1 MRDSPTSRR
10 SALQALLALGGL
22 SCSRSLFA
30 EPSFAARVPGSPE
43 DLSGALA
50 EPDPLFAAP
59 TRLDRIGRVMTNV
72 MVNGKGPFRFVIDT
86 GASRSTLAPHLARSL
101 GLTHSVGRNVMLNG
115 VTGAAEVPTVAVDTI
130 EIGELKLENQDL
142 PVIFT
147 SIMGNADGILGV
159 AGFHDQ
165 RIDVDFKRDR
175 VSVLTSSGRRPH
187 YSMVTARA
195 QRNDNGLMIVDVRV
209 GRRIKA
215 KAVIDTG
222 AERTLG
228 NLALQNALNKNR
240 RRKREPVS
248 AVVHGATPDIADGDV
263 QQIKEATIGDMTL
276 SNLEVIFADFHVFK
290 LWELDQEPALLIG
303 MDMLGVLERLVIDYR
318 RNEVSMYGERN
329 SATRTVRTVQR

>member
-1 MRDSPTSRR
+1 MRDPPTSRR
-10 SALQALLALGGL
+10 SALQALLALGG
-22 SCSRSLFA
+22 SLTLRDVFA
-30 EPSFAARVPGSPE
+30 EPNIGTRLPGTPE

-50 EPDPLFAAP
+50 NPEPLFAAP
-59 TRLDRIGRVMTNV
+59 TRLDRIGRVMTSV
-72 MVNGKGPFRFVIDT
+72 KVNGKGPFRFVIDT
-86 GASRSTLAPHLARSL
+86 GASRSTLAPHLARAL
-101 GLTHSVGRNVMLNG
+101 ALKPSVGHNVMLNG
-115 VTGAAEVPTVAVDTI
+115 VTGAAEVATVAVDSI
-130 EIGELKLENQDL
+130 EIGALRFEQQNL

-159 AGFHDQ
+159 AGFQDQ

-175 VSVLTSSGRRPH
+175 VSVLNSDGKRPH

-195 QRNDNGLMIVDVRV
+195 TRNANGLMIVEVKV
-209 GRRIKA
+209 GRRIRA

-228 NLALQNALNKNR
+228 NLALQSAMNKNR
-240 RRKREPVS
+240 HKKREIIA

-263 QQIKEATIGDMTL
+263 QEIKEATIGDMTL

-290 LWELDQEPALLIG
+290 LWGLDQEPALLIG

-318 RNEVSMYGERN
+318 RNEVSMYGERA
-329 SATRTVRTVQR
+329 SSRIVQR

>member
-1 MRDSPTSRR
+1 MT
-10 SALQALLALGGL
+10 LQALLALGGGL
-22 SCSRSLFA
+22 LSRSVFA
-30 EPSFAARVPGSPE
+30 DPNIATRAPGATEELGGSLADPE
-43 DLSGALA
+43 
-50 EPDPLFAAP
+50 PLFAAP

-72 MVNGKGPFRFVIDT
+72 KVNGKGPFRFVIDT
-86 GASRSTLAPHLARSL
+86 GASRSTLAPHLARAL
-101 GLTHSVGRNVMLNG
+101 GLKTSVGRNVMLNG
-115 VTGAAEVPTVAVDTI
+115 VTGAAEVPTVAVDSL
-130 EIGELKLENQDL
+130 EIGALKFENQNL

-159 AGFHDQ
+159 AGFQDQ

-175 VSVLTSSGRRPH
+175 VSVLESSGRRPH

-195 QRNDNGLMIVDVRV
+195 HRNDNGLMIVDVRV

-228 NLALQNALNKNR
+228 NLALQNEINKNK
-240 RRKREPVS
+240 RRKPEQVS
-248 AVVHGATPDIADGDV
+248 AVVHGATADIADGNV
-263 QQIKEATIGDMTL
+263 QLVKETTLGDMTL

-290 LWELDQEPALLIG
+290 LWGLQEAPAMLIG

-318 RNEVSMYGERN
+318 RNEVSMYGERPQQLRVFRADN
-329 SATRTVRTVQR
+329 R

>member
-1 MRDSPTSRR
+1 MSEPTSRR
-10 SALQALLALGGL
+10 MALQAMLALGGL
-22 SCSRSLFA
+22 GAARSIFA
-30 EPSFAARVPGSPE
+30 EPNIGIRVPGSPE

-50 EPDPLFAAP
+50 DPEPLFAAP
-59 TRLDRIGRVMTNV
+59 TRLDRIGRVMTHV

-86 GASRSTLAPHLARSL
+86 GASRSTLAPHLAKAL
-101 GLTHSVGRNVMLNG
+101 GLTHSVGRNVILNG
-115 VTGAAEVPTVAVDTI
+115 VTGAAEVPTVAVDSI
-130 EIGELKLENQDL
+130 EIGALKFEQQNL

-175 VSVLTSSGRRPH
+175 VQVLESSGKRPH
-187 YSMVTARA
+187 FSMVTARA
-195 QRNDNGLMIVDVRV
+195 HRNSTGLMIVDVRI

-228 NLALQNALNKNR
+228 NLALQMAMNKGKKR
-240 RRKREPVS
+240 RDPIS
-248 AVVHGATPDIADGDV
+248 AVVHGATPDIADGEV
-263 QQIKEATIGDMTL
+263 QSIKEASIGDMKLT
-276 SNLEVIFADFHVFK
+276 NLEVIFSDFHVFK
-290 LWELDQEPALLIG
+290 LWGLDQEPALLVG

-318 RNEVSMYGERN
+318 RNEVSMYGERA
-329 SATRTVRTVQR
+329 SAIRTVQR

>member
-1 MRDSPTSRR
+1 MTLR
-10 SALQALLALGGL
+10 ALLALAGGCAL
-22 SCSRSLFA
+22 RPAFSDPNFGSRI
-30 EPSFAARVPGSPE
+30 PGAGE

-50 EPDPLFAAP
+50 DSEPLFAAP
-59 TRLDRIGRVMTNV
+59 TRLDRIGRVMTHV

-86 GASRSTLAPHLARSL
+86 GASRCTLAPHLARAL
-101 GLTHSVGRNVMLNG
+101 NLQPSVGRNVMLNG
-115 VTGAAEVPTVAVDTI
+115 VTGAAEVTTVPVDSI
-130 EIGELKLENQDL
+130 EIGALKFENQNL

-175 VSVLTSSGRRPH
+175 VSVLTSNGKRPH

-195 QRNDNGLMIVDVRV
+195 VRNDSGLMIVDVRV

-228 NLALQNALNKNR
+228 NLALQTAMNKNR
-240 RRKREPVS
+240 RRRELVP

-263 QQIKEATIGDMTL
+263 QEIREASIGDMKLT
-276 SNLEVIFADFHVFK
+276 NLEVIFADFHVFK
-290 LWELDQEPALLIG
+290 LWGLDQEPAMLIG
-303 MDMLGVLERLVIDYR
+303 MDMLGVLDRLVIDYR
-318 RNEVSMYGERN
+318 RNEVSMFGERPA
-329 SATRTVRTVQR
+329 SQVMMRTVQR

>member
-1 MRDSPTSRR
+1 MDSPTSRR
-10 SALQALLALGGL
+10 TALQALLALGGL

-30 EPSFAARVPGSPE
+30 EPNNAARVPGTPE

-50 EPDPLFAAP
+50 DPEPLFAAP
-59 TRLDRIGRVMTNV
+59 TRLDRIGRVMTHV
-72 MVNGKGPFRFVIDT
+72 KVNGKGPFRFVIDT
-86 GASRSTLAPHLARSL
+86 GASRSTLAPHLARAL
-101 GLTHSVGRNVMLNG
+101 ELKHSVGRNVMLNG
-115 VTGAAEVPTVAVDTI
+115 VTGAAVVPTVAVDSI
-130 EIGELKLENQDL
+130 EIGALRFEKQDL

-159 AGFHDQ
+159 AGFQDQ

-175 VSVLTSSGRRPH
+175 VSVLESNGRRPH

-195 QRNDNGLMIVDVRV
+195 TRNVNGLMIVDVRI
-209 GRRIKA
+209 GRRIRA

-222 AERTLG
+222 AERSLG
-228 NLALQNALNKNR
+228 NIALQTAMNKNR
-240 RRKREPVS
+240 RKKREPVS

-263 QQIKEATIGDMTL
+263 QEIREATIGDMTL

-290 LWELDQEPALLIG
+290 LWGLDKEPAMLIG

-318 RNEVSMYGERN
+318 RNEVSMYGER
-329 SATRTVRTVQR
+329 SASRFVQR

>member
-1 MRDSPTSRR
+1 MRDWPTNRR
-10 SALQALLALGGL
+10 TTLQALLALGGM

-30 EPSFAARVPGSPE
+30 EPNIATRVPGSPE

-50 EPDPLFAAP
+50 DPEPLFAAP
-59 TRLDRIGRVMTNV
+59 TRLDRIGRVMTHV

-86 GASRSTLAPHLARSL
+86 GASRSTLAPHLARAL
-101 GLTHSVGRNVMLNG
+101 NLTPSVGRNVMLNG
-115 VTGAAEVPTVAVDTI
+115 VTGAAEVTTVAVDSL
-130 EIGELKLENQDL
+130 EIGALRFDKQDL

-159 AGFHDQ
+159 AGFQDQ

-175 VSVLTSSGRRPH
+175 VSVMESNGRRPH

-195 QRNDNGLMIVDVRV
+195 TRNTNGLMIVDVRV
-209 GRRIKA
+209 GRHIRA

-228 NLALQNALNKNR
+228 NLALQNAMNKNR
-240 RRKREPVS
+240 RKKREVVQ
-248 AVVHGATPDIADGDV
+248 AMVHGATPDITDGDV
-263 QQIKEATIGDMTL
+263 QEIKEATIGDMTL

-290 LWELDQEPALLIG
+290 LWGLDQEPAMLIG

-318 RNEVSMYGERN
+318 RNEVSMYGERA
-329 SATRTVRTVQR
+329 SSRIVQR